1 MTTEAVILDE
11 VTELV
16 AHVEFGDSGVGEW
29 PADGELTLSVGN
41 GESWRGRL
49 SVTALDEA
57 ERVWATRASANRL
70 TDQEATG
77 VLRAAVDC
85 DAAFYG
91 LTVDWERARVEV
103 NGSVVRVAARVRA
116 LPEVMV
122 GVTELRASVILELVD
137 MRPTYAVWQVE
148 DTGGRLVEEQVLVVA
163 DLDGPDVESMWD
175 RARAAWWSMAASAGL
190 TAAESL
196 NLRMSIS
203 DLEAGSCGELEL
215 SAAVQ

>member
-1 MTTEAVILDE
+1 MTTQAVRLDE

-16 AHVEFGDSGVGEW
+16 AHVEFGDSGVGGW
-29 PADGELTLSVGN
+29 PDDSELALSVGN

-57 ERVWATRASANRL
+57 ERAWAMRASANGL

-103 NGSVVRVAARVRA
+103 DGSVVRVAARVRA

-122 GVTELRASVILELVD
+122 GVTEQRASVILELVD

-148 DTGGRLVEEQVLVVA
+148 DAGGQLVDEQELVVA
-163 DLDGPDVESMWD
+163 DLDGPDVESLWD
-175 RARAAWWSMAASAGL
+175 RARAAWWSMAASAGWS
-190 TAAESL
+190 AAEGL
-196 NLRMSIS
+196 NLRLSIS
-203 DLEAGSCGELEL
+203 DLEV
-215 SAAVQ
+215 SAAAQ